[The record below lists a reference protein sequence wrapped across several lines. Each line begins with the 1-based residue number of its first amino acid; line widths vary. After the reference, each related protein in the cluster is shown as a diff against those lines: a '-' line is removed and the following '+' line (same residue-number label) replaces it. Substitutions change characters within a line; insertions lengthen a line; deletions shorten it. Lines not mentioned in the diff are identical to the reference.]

1 MHAAHPRY
9 RRIYRFTLTN
19 NDKHVT
25 DERRG
30 GDFIFFSTRSGF
42 GWNGSRESR
51 ENPRAS
57 EWVRFRFR
65 FLSSAD
71 KKGKRK
77 KKEKRNIPFFHR
89 RLLLR
94 DLFRGFDILWRR
106 STRCAVFR
114 VACAPWTIRNEVERI
129 VNEYWIEIGRFIFLL
144 FENENSSYF
153 FVYIFFVFIREYMG
167 NGTESETFLMLV
179 SFLISIL
186 FPQIEYHPSCLFQLG
201 RISKNIYKNNI

>member
-1 MHAAHPRY
+1 MHAAHPCY

-51 ENPRAS
+51 KNPRAS
-57 EWVRFRFR
+57 ERASEFDFDF
-65 FLSSAD
+65 FLRPI
-71 KKGKRK
+71 KREKEK

-153 FVYIFFVFIREYMG
+153 
-167 NGTESETFLMLV
+167 S
-179 SFLISIL
+179 SIYSL
-186 FPQIEYHPSCLFQLG
+186 YLYA
-201 RISKNIYKNNI
+201 NIWEMEQNQRHS

>member
-1 MHAAHPRY
+1 MNGAVEISFFFNQIGFWMEWIERIQKESPR
-9 RRIYRFTLTN
+9 
-19 NDKHVT
+19 
-25 DERRG
+25 E
-30 GDFIFFSTRSGF
+30 
-42 GWNGSRESR
+42 
-51 ENPRAS
+51 RAS
-57 EWVRFRFR
+57 ERVRFR

-153 FVYIFFVFIREYMG
+153 
-167 NGTESETFLMLV
+167 S
-179 SFLISIL
+179 SIYSL
-186 FPQIEYHPSCLFQLG
+186 YLYA
-201 RISKNIYKNNI
+201 NIWEMEQNQRHS